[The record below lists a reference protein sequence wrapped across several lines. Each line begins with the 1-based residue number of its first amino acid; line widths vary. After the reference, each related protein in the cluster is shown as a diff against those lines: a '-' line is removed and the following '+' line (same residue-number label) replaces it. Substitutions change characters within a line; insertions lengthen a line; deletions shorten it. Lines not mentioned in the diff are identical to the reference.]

1 MVEILCGE
9 DWEHSKDISTVP
21 REHWRWFLGAKVGSW
36 RVKDIA
42 GTARPLLANLRILQA
57 DKGWDELG
65 LSTWSEA
72 LEFFGLDETKWQ
84 WLQAGEPV
92 LLDSDSVEQGEAKG
106 KGRLAAQMVRE
117 EGVTQTKAA
126 EHFGISQPAVSKA
139 ISITESGKIPQMV
152 ICPDWI
158 TERHDR
164 ADFKK
169 LTPESQRQ
177 VIDRKVKLNRA
188 CVQEGIRPAPVR
200 LSPLEQAQKAFR
212 RLTKEDRD
220 AFDLW
225 RHEQPL

>member
-92 LLDSDSVEQGEAKG
+92 LLDSDSVKQAEQKGRSEMARQMKAENPELGPTEIGRMVGCDKTTVRDALVVGGKVSLKPETPQHIADKRGQADFRKLSPDGQERVRQGEPLNRVA
-106 KGRLAAQMVRE
+106 LS
-117 EGVTQTKAA
+117 EGVRK
-126 EHFGISQPAVSKA
+126 
-139 ISITESGKIPQMV
+139 
-152 ICPDWI
+152 
-158 TERHDR
+158 R
-164 ADFKK
+164 
-169 LTPESQRQ
+169 LT
-177 VIDRKVKLNRA
+177 
-188 CVQEGIRPAPVR
+188 
-200 LSPLEQAQKAFR
+200 PLEQAQKAFR

-225 RHEQPL
+225 RHEQPR